1 MGIWKKSKKE
11 EVRREKKEKATHE
24 SADKESGATEAL
36 ITLVFVH
43 FPIAS
48 GSSSASVASHCQVL
62 ASLASPHFS
71 PHWPLESNKSHAHA
85 PHIAESCLHL
95 YAWQMLLHI
104 YTFHVGT
111 GLF

>member
-24 SADKESGATEAL
+24 SADKESGAREAL

-48 GSSSASVASHCQVL
+48 GSSSASVVSHCQVL
-62 ASLASPHFS
+62 ASLATPQSPLQS
-71 PHWPLESNKSHAHA
+71 PLA
-85 PHIAESCLHL
+85 PG
-95 YAWQMLLHI
+95 
-104 YTFHVGT
+104 V
-111 GLF
+111 